1 MNRTERR
8 AAARAQRGHSK
19 PPTMRKVWRTD
30 LDTMEHAKAG
40 AAITSEQARDQLML
54 RELAAIDAFV
64 RGHARMQEW
73 SDLVNL
79 NNIAQTM
86 AGSLGVMR
94 AEVMPACHRAEQ
106 DLIETAA
113 RFQRTGRWG
122 LSGQA
127 IEHLRAVIRLHEE
140 QRANAPRSVYEEAIR
155 LTGAR
160 IKNGHATVDLAATL
174 GAPGNTTAEQPARAQ
189 EQQ

>member
-19 PPTMRKVWRTD
+19 PPVMRKVWRTD

-40 AAITSEQARDQLML
+40 AAITTPQARDQLMM
-54 RELAAIDAFV
+54 RELTALDAFV

-86 AGSLGVMR
+86 AGSMGVMR
-94 AEVMPACHRAEQ
+94 AEVMPACHLAEQ
-106 DLIETAA
+106 DLIDTAA
-113 RFQRTGRWG
+113 RFQRTGCWG
-122 LSGQA
+122 LTGQA

-155 LTGAR
+155 LTGER

-174 GAPGNTTAEQPARAQ
+174 GAPHEERKAA
-189 EQQ
+189 

>member
-30 LDTMEHAKAG
+30 LNTMEHAMAG

-54 RELAAIDAFV
+54 RELAALDAFV
-64 RGHARMQEW
+64 RGHARLQEW

-86 AGSLGVMR
+86 ASSLGVMR
-94 AEVMPACHRAEQ
+94 AEVLPVCHQAEAA
-106 DLIETAA
+106 LIDTAE
-113 RFQRTGRWG
+113 RYQRTGRMG
-122 LSGQA
+122 LTGQA

-174 GAPGNTTAEQPARAQ
+174 GTPGNTEIQRR
-189 EQQ
+189 

>member
-19 PPTMRKVWRTD
+19 PPVMRKVWRTD
-30 LDTMEHAKAG
+30 LNTIEHAMAG
-40 AAITSEQARDQLML
+40 AAITTEQARDQLLM
-54 RELAAIDAFV
+54 RELSALDAFT
-64 RGHARMQEW
+64 RGHARLQEW

-94 AEVMPACHRAEQ
+94 DEVMTACHRAEQ
-106 DLIETAA
+106 DLIETAE
-113 RFQRTGRWG
+113 RFQRTGRMG

-127 IEHLRAVIRLHEE
+127 IEHLREVLRLHEE
-140 QRANAPRSVYEEAIR
+140 QRASVARSVYEEAIR
-155 LTGAR
+155 LTDAR
-160 IKNGHATVDLAATL
+160 IKNGHATIDLAATL
-174 GAPGNTTAEQPARAQ
+174 GAPKQ
-189 EQQ
+189 ERKAA

>member
-1 MNRTERR
+1 MSRAERR

-19 PPTMRKVWRTD
+19 PPVMRKVWRTD
-30 LDTMEHAKAG
+30 LNTIEHAIAG
-40 AAITSEQARDQLML
+40 AAITPEQARDQLMM
-54 RELAAIDAFV
+54 RELSALDAFT

-94 AEVMPACHRAEQ
+94 DEVMPACHLAEQ

-113 RFQRTGRWG
+113 RFQRTGRMG

-127 IEHLRAVIRLHEE
+127 IEHLRSVIRLHEE
-140 QRANAPRSVYEEAIR
+140 QRASVARSVYEEAIR
-155 LTGAR
+155 LTAAR
-160 IKNGHATVDLAATL
+160 IKSGHATIDLAQTL
-174 GAPGNTTAEQPARAQ
+174 GISMTEERKAA
-189 EQQ
+189 

>member
-1 MNRTERR
+1 MNREQRR

-19 PPTMRKVWRTD
+19 PPAIRKVWRTD
-30 LDTMEHAKAG
+30 IDTMEHAKAG
-40 AAITSEQARDQLML
+40 AAITTEQARDQLMM
-54 RELAAIDAFV
+54 RELTALDAFT

-94 AEVMPACHRAEQ
+94 DEVLPACHLAEQ

-113 RFQRTGRWG
+113 RYQRTGRMG

-127 IEHLRAVIRLHEE
+127 IEHMRAVIRLHEQ
-140 QRANAPRSVYEEAIR
+140 QRASVARSVYEEAIR

-160 IKNGHATVDLAATL
+160 IKSGHATIDLAAT
-174 GAPGNTTAEQPARAQ
+174 PGTPMTDERKAA
-189 EQQ
+189 